1 MYDIKYVIFK
11 NIQLIK
17 IIKKNN
23 KYKMP
28 LLIKIDKSYAKC
40 K

>member
-1 MYDIKYVIFK
+1 MLYFIMYDIKNVIFK

-28 LLIKIDKSYAKC
+28 LFIKIDKS
-40 K
+40 